1 MVVVAVVGLIVNG
14 DTSEVR
20 RHSFFFF
27 HKIWI
32 KESISYIKL
41 TSWLVRKFS
50 ITFELINLYELY
62 GLVNPFELYGLRN
75 SYNSYRLVN
84 PYDLYRLHNP
94 YNSYGL
100 TNPYELY
107 GLTNPY
113 ELYGLLNLYNLYE
126 FFNLYFTQKI
136 KKTNNAN
143 VPLTYFH

>member
-107 GLTNPY
+107 KFLIF
-113 ELYGLLNLYNLYE
+113 LIKR
-126 FFNLYFTQKI
+126 KI
-136 KKTNNAN
+136 KFLNFLNYKYVNMIVKELN
-143 VPLTYFH
+143 